1 MQLSIGPTP
10 IMGAIFTRQTMTC
23 RVYDQ
28 TTMDGQCMCSY
39 HAQASIRWIAITK
52 VIVESIAPPR
62 VTEHGVCIMGSSMAC
77 EERDAIT
84 SVWT

>member
-1 MQLSIGPTP
+1 MQLSISSTL
-10 IMGAIFTRQTMTC
+10 IVGARFTRQTMTC

-62 VTEHGVCIMGSSMAC
+62 ATEHGVYTMGSSMAR